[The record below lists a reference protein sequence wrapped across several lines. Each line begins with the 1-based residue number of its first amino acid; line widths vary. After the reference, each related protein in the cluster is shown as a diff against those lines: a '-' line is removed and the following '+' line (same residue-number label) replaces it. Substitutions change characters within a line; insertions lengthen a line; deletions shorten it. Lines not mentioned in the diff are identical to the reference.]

1 MNQDFSI
8 QTDNMVAEEF
18 EFKRELYDYS
28 DIIHIKEPCTLNDGC
43 LLEHFNIIKGKG
55 KDFKISWSL
64 GFGYS
69 EGSHNPGVGRIDE
82 IPMEYFLNNDLLGLS
97 NYLHDRYN
105 KALQITK
112 ADILENDDIKA
123 LFQLI
128 SELKYKAI

>member
-1 MNQDFSI
+1 MLRPTIHLNKNQNSKKI
-8 QTDNMVAEEF
+8 HT
-18 EFKRELYDYS
+18 YS
-28 DIIHIKEPCTLNDGC
+28 DIIHIKGPCTLNDGC
-43 LLEHFNIIKGKG
+43 LLEHFDIIKGKG

-97 NYLHDRYN
+97 KYLYDKYHE
-105 KALQITK
+105 ALGITK
-112 ADILENDDIKA
+112 SDVLENDDIKA

-128 SELKYKAI
+128 SELKYKAL